1 MMDIVPDTNKE
12 WALVMVGFLGGISG
26 YIMKLSQ
33 MGIAVT
39 AVIIIA
45 VIIKLLASK
54 WGRELKYMDYSFV
67 IVYIFSM
74 TLVVTLK
81 VILFDSI
88 GSIWL

>member
-67 IVYIFSM
+67 IVYIFTM